1 MKVAQLVDSKPYAY
15 GNCWQHQIIES
26 LQERCDLHV
35 IELNSL
41 EKHDWRQFDAVLST
55 LKLRTLVR
63 ELDRIKNSLAKVS
76 LLIYEQDPW
85 EAFIDTGGYR
95 GAYQR
100 IFANLQV
107 TSFLTTSQHW
117 SKHIRQLGMPSSFI
131 KMWMLSKY
139 CDYQPWSS
147 RPIKLGFMGT
157 LHPYRARFFERLKLA
172 GIDVD
177 VRPSSSYADWLTMLS
192 QTQFFIHNEDE
203 NVWSIDGSPIIK
215 NCCWAKEIEVAS
227 RGCFAIRQWEPE
239 CEAYHVS
246 QIPSIVTYINEV
258 EIPSL
263 IQRISSDPATDDHS
277 NEGVKFI
284 KSQDAWS
291 DLFQA
296 LNKDLS
302 VR

>member
-1 MKVAQLVDSKPYAY
+1 
-15 GNCWQHQIIES
+15 
-26 LQERCDLHV
+26 
-35 IELNSL
+35 
-41 EKHDWRQFDAVLST
+41 
-55 LKLRTLVR
+55 
-63 ELDRIKNSLAKVS
+63 VS

-117 SKHIRQLGMPSSFI
+117 SKHIKQLGMPSSFI
-131 KMWMLSKY
+131 KMWMLSRY
-139 CDYQPWSS
+139 CDCQPWST

-172 GIDVD
+172 GIDVY

-203 NVWSIDGSPIIK
+203 NAWSIDGSPIIK

-246 QIPSIVTYINEV
+246 QIPSIVTYVNEA

-263 IQRISSDPATDDHS
+263 IQQISSDPASDDHS
-277 NEGVKFI
+277 SEGVKFI